1 MVSGKLTQFHGIV
14 IAIKAN
20 YFIVKIDSSTEKDLL
35 LKKMYNE
42 QWILFFEHDP
52 NYQACTID
60 LGTKN
65 FSMKKPVII
74 SE

>member
-1 MVSGKLTQFHGIV
+1 MLRFFVYG
-14 IAIKAN
+14 AIGNEGLKT
-20 YFIVKIDSSTEKDLL
+20 VKEKELL

-60 LGTKN
+60 LGAKN
-65 FSMKKPVII
+65 FSMQKKVVI